1 MHCSFLVLPCRNR
14 WRVFLL
20 GAVLS
25 AVGAQARADPIEWGD
40 SWQLRLN
47 GQQLSV
53 QPFSSSLTPD
63 ALMREL
69 AGRFSELR
77 RFLVGD
83 GRVLLSGIREG
94 EHLLAEIQAGVR
106 GTQGYVSALRF
117 GDSDTSGPGSLAP
130 GKADTG
136 IPYAGGRSHIAGRNA
151 VSGQGPER
159 IFDWTAKPGLG
170 PERIFDF
177 GPAGELR
184 LTSHSLLMNEADSA
198 VAKGEFVIAPSQEGG
213 MGVVLNFTEQ

>member
-159 IFDWTAKPGLG
+159 IFD
-170 PERIFDF
+170 F